1 MCVCSAAAQR
11 PESGSPELE
20 LRPVGMVKR
29 SLPKER
35 KFMRP
40 QFWWVKVQYKFWRLS
55 ELKVCEMVMLKENNA
70 KDRRII
76 T

>member
-1 MCVCSAAAQR
+1 V
-11 PESGSPELE
+11 E
-20 LRPVGMVKR
+20 LRPVGMGKR

-40 QFWWVKVQYKFWRLS
+40 QFWWVKVQLSSYSKFWRLS

>member
-1 MCVCSAAAQR
+1 M
-11 PESGSPELE
+11 E
-20 LRPVGMVKR
+20 LRPVGMGKR

-35 KFMRP
+35 KFIRP
-40 QFWWVKVQYKFWRLS
+40 QFWCVKVQLSKLSPVKYSKFLRLS

-70 KDRRII
+70 KDRGII